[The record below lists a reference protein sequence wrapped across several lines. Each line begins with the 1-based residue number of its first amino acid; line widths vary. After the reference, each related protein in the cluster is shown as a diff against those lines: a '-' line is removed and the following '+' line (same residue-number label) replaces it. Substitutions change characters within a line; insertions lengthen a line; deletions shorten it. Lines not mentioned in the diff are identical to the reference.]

1 MDPRR
6 PRICLNM
13 IVKDEAPV
21 IGRCLESL
29 KTFVD
34 HWVVVDTGSTDG
46 TQDLVRQHLGTLPGS
61 LHERPWRHFEH
72 NRNEALALA
81 HSAIG
86 ATDCVFFIDA
96 DETLVLPPHWQRPAL
111 TADAYHLS
119 CHYAGLVYARTALVA
134 ARLAWR
140 WQGVVHEALHCDSPF
155 RVETLAGPYVQV
167 AHDGA
172 RSRDPQTYFKDAAL
186 LEEAL
191 RTDPANTRNVFYL
204 AQSLRDAGELARSRE
219 VYRQRAGMGGW
230 EEEAWHALYQ
240 VAVITER
247 LGDAPAE
254 VAFAYQQAFARRPT
268 RAEPLV
274 QLARWHRL
282 RGEHAL
288 ALLFA
293 RQAASMPRPPDI
305 LFVEDAAYRWQA
317 LDEVSV
323 SAWYVGAL
331 AEGRQAAQRLLAVM
345 DLPPEVR
352 DRAAKNATYY
362 QEGGEIP
369 PLTAGGA

>member
-1 MDPRR
+1 MDTRR

-13 IVKDEAPV
+13 IVKNEAPV
-21 IGRCLESL
+21 IGRCLDSL
-29 KTFVD
+29 KAFVD
-34 HWVVVDTGSTDG
+34 HWVVVDTGSNDG
-46 TQDLVRQHLGTLPGS
+46 TQDLVRQHLGALPGS

-81 HSAIG
+81 QSEIG
-86 ATDCVFFIDA
+86 ATDYVFFIDA
-96 DETLVLPPHWQRPAL
+96 DETLVLPPNWQRPAL
-111 TADAYHLS
+111 KADAYHLT
-119 CHYAGLVYARTALVA
+119 CHYGGVVYARTAIVA

-140 WQGVVHEALHCDSPF
+140 WQGVVHEALYCDSPF
-155 RVETLAGPYVQV
+155 QVETLAGPNVQV

-204 AQSLRDAGELARSRE
+204 AQSLRDAGDLARSRE
-219 VYRQRAGMGGW
+219 VYRQRAVMGGW
-230 EEEAWHALYQ
+230 EEEVWHALYQ
-240 VAVITER
+240 VAVLTER
-247 LGDAPAE
+247 LGDVPAE
-254 VAFAYQQAFARRPT
+254 VAFAYQQAYARRPT

-293 RQAASMPRPPDI
+293 RQAAAMPRPSDI
-305 LFVEDAAYRWQA
+305 LFVEEASYRWQA

-323 SAWYVGAL
+323 SAWYAGAL
-331 AEGRQAAQRLLAVM
+331 TEGRQATERLLAIA
-345 DLPPEVR
+345 DLPPDVAA
-352 DRAAKNATYY
+352 RATQNARYY
-362 QEGGEIP
+362 V
-369 PLTAGGA
+369 